1 MLRSMPFI
9 LFDGNCGEAMSFYQ
23 KCLGGEL
30 SITRLGDTPMKDQIP
45 KNLHHK
51 VTYAYLKSGIIELSA
66 TDWLHPTRKPVQG
79 NMVAI
84 YITGGSYDELANIF
98 NKLSEGADKNLIDE
112 LKEMPFGIYGHL
124 ADKYS
129 VHWFFR
135 GEK

>member
-1 MLRSMPFI
+1 MPFI
-9 LFDGNCGEAMSFYQ
+9 LFDGNCGEAISFYQ

-84 YITGGSYDELANIF
+84 YITGSSYDELANIF